1 MMSSTFLPRRP
12 LLVASVLALATAC
25 ADPVTGPQSAEL
37 VAPMAVQQGV
47 GAVDISGDWSFH
59 EDATF
64 LLFDFGSHATKAFRC
79 SSDGT
84 YTFVQVGNTFTGT
97 FGQVGVCTAADG
109 TSFPNDFTGAP
120 VTGGTIQGMHVRFDA
135 AGCLANG
142 ALRGPELA
150 VMGGGIHCGG
160 GGTFGT
166 YRAAWSAWR

>member
-1 MMSSTFLPRRP
+1 MSKSFRRRSTLPTTI
-12 LLVASVLALATAC
+12 LILATAC
-25 ADPVTGPQSAEL
+25 ADPVTGIQGAGPEPSS
-37 VAPMAVQQGV
+37 MAVQQGA
-47 GAVDISGDWSFH
+47 GTVDISGDWSFH

-64 LLFDFGSHATKAFRC
+64 LLFHFGSQATKAFRC

-109 TSFPNDFTGAP
+109 TSFPNDFSGAP

-142 ALRGPELA
+142 ALRGPELS